1 MFMDALCS
9 SATTAK
15 GNPKK
20 RKRRTSS
27 SKEGSPPLDSPKI
40 TAAPMKFYQD
50 TQEEATDDKDEASP
64 SKKLSVDGKEEEDEE
79 NSPSSPTK
87 EDTSIDQDGATTNEK
102 DVAGNPESP
111 SGDSESATAPAAAAD
126 EMEVEEDNTPKPP
139 GPGCGPDGPPGVL
152 VIHRRRSAKKSVRW
166 RPQEQLEEVRLF
178 ELDETERV
186 NVTKTFT
193 DMKQIERFGERDA
206 FQMARKLQADDVMV
220 EQTPWTHLIEVDDV
234 PVSPHGNQSK
244 ERDVQAARELTC
256 LQALYF
262 SYAMI
267 PDSASE
273 PEMETI
279 KYAEPA
285 LIPLE
290 DAQNTVNDFTKQ
302 GWPEPREAHGGGG
315 GGMHP
320 FNGPPNFD
328 PNAFGGGA
336 AGPFNMPPFGVAA
349 NQGIWAGGPPFGG
362 GPPPPQ
368 YGGAMSNEEIK
379 LAMNRLAFPG
389 QNFNPPNFNGI
400 NMMNLPAMG
409 AGGPL
414 AGPPGGWGFRGPPP
428 GAMGGVWRGHGP
440 PPGGP
445 GAGPPNMN
453 GPRGW
458 VNNNMRMS
466 GNGGGGRLCK
476 NFKKGGCKKGDKCN
490 FVHSSGGPPG
500 GFNRI

>member
-27 SKEGSPPLDSPKI
+27 SKDGSPPPLDSPKI
-40 TAAPMKFYQD
+40 IAGPMKFYQD
-50 TQEEATDDKDEASP
+50 TQEEAADDKDEASP
-64 SKKLSVDGKEEEDEE
+64 SKKLSVDVKEEDDEE
-79 NSPSSPTK
+79 NSPSSPSK
-87 EDTSIDQDGATTNEK
+87 GDTSMDQDGTVTKESNDKDETT
-102 DVAGNPESP
+102 VAGNPESP
-111 SGDSESATAPAAAAD
+111 VGDPEAAVAVEE
-126 EMEVEEDNTPKPP
+126 EMDVEEDNTPKPP

-152 VIHRRRSAKKSVRW
+152 VIHRRKSAKKSVRW

-193 DMKQIERFGERDA
+193 DMKQIERYGERDA

-244 ERDVQAARELTC
+244 ERDIQAARELTC

-285 LIPLE
+285 VIPLE

-302 GWPEPREAHGGGG
+302 GWPEPREAHGGINS
-315 GGMHP
+315 
-320 FNGPPNFD
+320 FNGPPSFD
-328 PNAFGGGA
+328 PSAFGGA
-336 AGPFNMPPFGVAA
+336 AGPFSMPPFGVP
-349 NQGIWAGGPPFGG
+349 NQGIWNGGPPFGG
-362 GPPPPQ
+362 GPPPTQ

-409 AGGPL
+409 AGGPS
-414 AGPPGGWGFRGPPP
+414 GGPPPGGWGFRGPPP
-428 GAMGGVWRGHGP
+428 NGIGGVWRGHGP
-440 PPGGP
+440 PPGPP
-445 GAGPPNMN
+445 GAGP
-453 GPRGW
+453 RAW
-458 VNNNMRMS
+458 VNNNMAA
-466 GNGGGGRLCK
+466 NGGRLCK
-476 NFKKGGCKKGDKCN
+476 NFKKGFCKKGDKCN
-490 FVHSSGGPPG
+490 FLHPSGNGPPG